1 MNLKA
6 ILWVVACLS
15 ICAVAAPGK
24 AQAKMCHA
32 ARRTEATTKGFLILG
47 ENKFKF
53 KKGTSPLIYLRN
65 VQPVNGGLEVITWD
79 DDEIPKRGVRME
91 FLECDV
97 PASKYASPSR
107 EPFKGLPGNTPVV
120 AGQLAVEGANSCL
133 TVKDEMMSME
143 DCAKEDGD
151 QLAAQW
157 FHLVS
162 NRLVYAGK
170 NGSPLKAEVIMEGE
184 RLKSFGDQG
193 QKRAYLVVF
202 LDDEPFGGGYAMRPF
217 SAGSDGPAEN
227 EASAGRG
234 RPLLLPSVFLMAWMV
249 R

>member
-1 MNLKA
+1 
-6 ILWVVACLS
+6 
-15 ICAVAAPGK
+15 
-24 AQAKMCHA
+24 MCHA

-151 QLAAQW
+151 LSLI
-157 FHLVS
+157 H
-162 NRLVYAGK
+162 
-170 NGSPLKAEVIMEGE
+170 I
-184 RLKSFGDQG
+184 
-193 QKRAYLVVF
+193 
-202 LDDEPFGGGYAMRPF
+202 
-217 SAGSDGPAEN
+217 
-227 EASAGRG
+227 
-234 RPLLLPSVFLMAWMV
+234 
-249 R
+249 